1 MNLKKIALV
10 VAISSVTLGQGSQVI
25 ATELDSDSA
34 TVSMNVAEFAAL
46 TGLDD
51 FVLTTSG
58 TDGSSG
64 AVYDG
69 SDDFNL
75 ESNTQVR
82 VTLSGG
88 NLSNGSDS
96 IATSYDLDGVGLIM
110 DTTADA
116 VHNASH
122 TVSAQAALGVISAQ
136 QAGAYSSEITL
147 TVSSI

>member
-1 MNLKKIALV
+1 MNIKKLALV
-10 VAISSVTLGQGSQVI
+10 TAISSMTLGLGTQVL

-34 TVSMNVAEFAAL
+34 SVSMSVAEFAAL

-51 FVLTTSG
+51 FVLSTSG
-58 TDGSSG
+58 TDGASG

-110 DTTADA
+110 DTTADS

-122 TVSAQAALGVISAQ
+122 TVSAQAALGAISAQ